1 MIASSSTRF
10 AARDI
15 PCVRPTRIFG
25 TTAFRLTLIYEALFA
40 LAVAL
45 LFAVVYWAVTSFAMD
60 QMRNAIAT
68 EANTLAAEAR
78 RDGTAALA
86 RRIDERMRF
95 DVRRSFGYLLTDSA
109 GHPIAGNL
117 SDVVP
122 RAGWGEAHLS
132 RPSGDAEDRGDGG
145 LIVLG
150 TDLPDGARLVVGQST
165 DSLTDLR
172 ELLGDAFAWAGTA
185 VLALGLLTSFLIAK
199 ALLRRLE
206 GVNRTAGRIIDGSLA
221 DRVPERG
228 SGDEFDRLA
237 RNLNR
242 MLDRIEQLMEGLRQ
256 VSSDIAH
263 DLRTPLARL
272 RQGLDTA
279 RRGALSAA
287 AYETAIDRAISE
299 TDDILSTFGAL
310 LRIAQIEAGEKRGG
324 FGDVD
329 LSELVARLRDA
340 YAPVAEDD
348 GKTLHGAV
356 QAGLVIQGDRE
367 LLTQLLANLIENA
380 IRHTPAGTVIEL
392 AATAGAPGPVCI
404 VADNGPGIPEEMR
417 GKVLERF
424 VRLDRSRSTPGSGLG
439 LALATAVADL
449 HRITLTLE
457 DNRPGLRVRLDFA
470 GRNG

>member
-1 MIASSSTRF
+1 
-10 AARDI
+10 
-15 PCVRPTRIFG
+15 VRPIKILG

-78 RDGTAALA
+78 RESTAALA

-117 SDVVP
+117 AGIVP
-122 RAGWGEAHLS
+122 RDGWSEAHLP
-132 RPSGDAEDRGDGG
+132 RSGDAEDQGDGG

-150 TDLPDGARLVVGQST
+150 MDLPDGARLLVGQST

-172 ELLGDAFAWAGTA
+172 ELLGDAFAWAGGA
-185 VLALGLLTSFLIAK
+185 VLALGLLTSFLIGR
-199 ALLRRLE
+199 ALLRRIE
-206 GVNRTAGRIIDGSLA
+206 GINRTADRIIDGSLA
-221 DRVPERG
+221 DRVPDHG
-228 SGDEFDRLA
+228 TGDEFGRLA

-242 MLDRIEQLMEGLRQ
+242 MLDRIERLMEGLRQ

-272 RQGLDTA
+272 RQSLDTA
-279 RRGALSAA
+279 RQGSPPPE
-287 AYETAIDRAISE
+287 AYEAAIDHAISQ

-310 LRIAQIEAGEKRGG
+310 LRIAQIEAGEKRCG
-324 FGDVD
+324 FGEFD
-329 LSELVARLRDA
+329 LSEVVARLRDV

-348 GKTLHGAV
+348 GKILRGAV
-356 QAGLVIQGDRE
+356 QPGLVVQGDRE
-367 LLTQLLANLIENA
+367 LVIQLLANLIENA

-392 AATAGAPGPVCI
+392 TASAGAPGPVCV
-404 VADNGPGIPEEMR
+404 VADNGPGIPETMR
-417 GKVLERF
+417 GKVLQRF

-439 LALATAVADL
+439 LALASAIADL
-449 HRITLTLE
+449 HHITLTLE
-457 DNRPGLRVRLDFA
+457 DNRPGLCVRVDFA